1 MKRKH
6 NLKRLLALLLCTVV
20 FLGALPLSPLAQQ
33 RAGASSWAKPYVDQ
47 LREWGVLKGD
57 GSGTI
62 NPGERLTRARM
73 VAMLNRAF
81 GFRTTGP
88 IPFTDVKRQDWFYDD
103 ICIGYTEGVFN
114 GESPTKANP
123 NGLVTRE
130 QALTL
135 MGRCMRLEENVGE
148 VTEFT
153 DGREF
158 SSWSAPFARSAVL
171 NNLINGFADGSFRP
185 KGNITVGEMAK
196 MLSIGIGNLINTPG
210 VYPVGGYPPNGVF
223 GNLTIN
229 TNNVT
234 LRDVT
239 IAGDLFLTGGVGLGG
254 VVLDNVRV
262 LGRIIIA
269 GGGNSE
275 SAEASI
281 ILNNVEGH
289 KLIIDPATGQFVSV
303 RAVGGTNIPETQV
316 SCNAYIQDDVRDN
329 QKGLQKVYLEAQ
341 PGANF
346 VIAGNMKDVYNKTPE
361 STLTVG
367 DTGTGSVS
375 SITVDEEAKDSVL
388 DLEINAVVDQVHL
401 DTSAQVTGKGD
412 IGQLNVNEDGSVSEI
427 LPDKVVVRPGVI
439 TEIAGIPDVD
449 SEKAKEISSDPNIL
463 SGYPKVRNIAPTSAD
478 GVFSVNKAGT
488 LYWALTNAA
497 IGPLG
502 DRDAEAMIHPSYG
515 SGFMQFDNIEVPLSK
530 TEHQVTFSGLDQGGT
545 YYISAVLVDA
555 HGRRSPVKSQEFTT
569 PDGSVP
575 AMSAGF
581 PTIAD
586 RTPTRN
592 NTNADT
598 PYFELVDVQATVM
611 ATKTCDLYYVLLP
624 AGSTQPQPSEFLS
637 HSFPDPFGY
646 GRVRMIKN
654 AMDSFRINEIDMNL
668 DGMPESLGE
677 LEESTSYDLYLWLTD
692 SDGTQSS
699 SIIKQTITTKDITP
713 PKFNMETVQT
723 ATQATSVQ
731 LTNSIN
737 ETGTVYWVAVDRGAD
752 YPVRRAGDDYEVDG
766 VDMFLYSD
774 YAKLQVVNG
783 LNGLFAGKVAAQAN
797 KEFKLTISGLQPE
810 SAYDVYYLAADAT
823 GNYSDPIQV
832 FTVHTLDETPP
843 VARQEFEEYPEDSP
857 NTPYAD
863 STIRIIFN
871 EDIIYRQP
879 TNSTDPKVTDP
890 VLLSMYQTAYGN
902 LPGVTQE
909 EQERAQR
916 DLYNALK
923 DMIILLD
930 GSGRP
935 VPVYDPKTGGDKTGD
950 NAVDWVV
957 DYKKVQVYLEGAEL
971 VVCFPT
977 NTEHPEESSLNL
989 QSGARYQ
996 FQLQNIA
1003 DNSER
1008 HNVMGRQTLPIFE
1021 TVSAQVVIDQFE
1033 GSTKL
1038 NAYTN
1043 GQTTGTPIY
1052 SKGDDDEYTTEIPI
1066 DIAFT
1071 ARPRSTGSTADGVYW
1086 DMLFWFDTSVQF
1098 ELYTRVQGQVEDPWI
1113 LVGNVT
1119 TNDAGL
1125 TVADANTGSIPISV
1139 PDRATNLR
1147 GASVMRYLG
1156 NSEYHYINEEY
1167 KTGGIGCG
1175 LNDSSDQTYEYALH
1189 FTRIGNNEDRS
1200 TFSQLIKGQVTFVTG
1215 PASSLSVLSRSL
1227 NSDTAF
1233 DRVLNHQDGVRE
1245 ITFPK
1250 ALDDMPRLL
1259 TNQFSDG
1266 KAPQLQNETPTFTVS
1281 DNSAS
1286 MELALDRPGTVY
1298 YVLAPFNKDD
1308 AGNDTTAVLAPR
1320 EGNNINVSEE
1330 KMKRIA
1336 DSGKGVYTEDGKYG
1350 ADEVLK
1356 GKEDGGLPNGHT
1368 LNTSTDE
1375 KIDNYKFVYPNSLN
1389 IMNPAGTG
1397 LTGSMI
1403 ITDSAE
1409 VGIDNTSV
1417 PLDDLNPDTKYLVY
1431 IVTQGNSDI
1440 LSEVKVFQFRTSPV
1454 TRPVISLRSSGSNI
1468 TISSNIDANI
1478 DYMVV
1483 PYSTAMNEIL
1493 QQEFVPD
1500 PSIIP
1505 APAPLPSPDNKIYH
1519 AMGKNVPQGTKSA
1532 GSWFDVYAD
1541 QATKDSIADYIRTTE
1556 ADGSAVMGTGTI
1568 FVKGEGSETVF
1579 CSKDFELRPGI
1590 DYMFLAVGRSPE
1602 NSGDAFRATF
1612 PFRMA
1617 DSDAPV
1623 IDSVQNTLYA
1633 FKVENDFTKQWYIGG
1648 TLTLTFNEPLCYLQ
1662 SGSGT
1667 QQTLFKVTNSKG
1679 STNAEYKKTTDIVE
1693 NLLAAG
1699 VQIIMDSSTADPPAQ
1714 AVSIAIGFSMDNQYH
1729 PIDPTTGTVS
1739 IFNLTPS
1746 GSSVVFFPG
1755 LSDESYNAR
1764 MDNPLSVSVTVRDNG
1779 DGTGTPVVNI
1789 PTAWMRAGLDPNVRS

>member
-545 YYISAVLVDA
+545 YYISAVLEDA

-916 DLYNALK
+916 DLRNALK

-935 VPVYDPKTGGDKTGD
+935 VPVYETGNKVATSTE
-950 NAVDWVV
+950 NAVEWVV
-957 DYKKVQVYLEGAEL
+957 DYNKVQIYLDGAEL
-971 VVCFPT
+971 VVSFPT
-977 NTEHPEESSLNL
+977 NPDLNESALNL

-1021 TVSAQVVIDQFE
+1021 TVSAQVEVNQYPSDRVMLHVADENGNYISSKE
-1033 GSTKL
+1033 G
-1038 NAYTN
+1038 Y
-1043 GQTTGTPIY
+1043 
-1052 SKGDDDEYTTEIPI
+1052 DVDM
-1066 DIAFT
+1066 AFT
-1071 ARPRSTGSTADGVYW
+1071 ARPRSTSTTADGVYW
-1086 DMLFWFDTSVQF
+1086 DMLLWFDITCEF
-1098 ELYTRVQGQVEDPWI
+1098 ELYTRVQDPDHRDDNIPWRQVTSIENPNTLTTLSMVVDPNTDFSGVSLEGKLNGGHFREI
-1113 LVGNVT
+1113 NLPY
-1119 TNDAGL
+1119 DAASIGL
-1125 TVADANTGSIPISV
+1125 NG
-1139 PDRATNLR
+1139 
-1147 GASVMRYLG
+1147 
-1156 NSEYHYINEEY
+1156 
-1167 KTGGIGCG
+1167 G
-1175 LNDSSDQTYEYALH
+1175 LNDSDNKVYDFAIRFVRLNTNQ
-1189 FTRIGNNEDRS
+1189 DRD
-1200 TFSQLIKGQVTFVTG
+1200 TFNVEVNGQVTFVSGNYTDLG
-1215 PASSLSVLSRSL
+1215 RLAATPSLDLVMNGQSNSTVKNITYPTHHALSW
-1227 NSDTAF
+1227 TF
-1233 DRVLNHQDGVRE
+1233 TDGR
-1245 ITFPK
+1245 
-1250 ALDDMPRLL
+1250 
-1259 TNQFSDG
+1259 
-1266 KAPQLQNETPTFTVS
+1266 APQLNQGMPTFDATDTGVT
-1281 DNSAS
+1281 
-1286 MELALDRPGTVY
+1286 MGIQLDRFGTVY
-1298 YVLAPFNKDD
+1298 YVMSPVNNTTGRPVLGPTDINRRPLPQVEKYFAPDGEGVRVDESGNVVLDAEGKIDPDNGTPNGKTATTGTFDNSDENDKYHFDYPVNLNIVTPTDPDVASPLNVTGSVSGGTSVNYYTITGLAPS
-1308 AGNDTTAVLAPR
+1308 TTYYVYL
-1320 EGNNINVSEE
+1320 VT
-1330 KMKRIA
+1330 
-1336 DSGKGVYTEDGKYG
+1336 KGVSDVLSDVTAYQFTTNPITRPKLSMEHSG
-1350 ADEVLK
+1350 ASASINSDMDATVVYKLI
-1356 GKEDGGLPNGHT
+1356 PY
-1368 LNTSTDE
+1368 TDE
-1375 KIDNYKFVYPNSLN
+1375 MYAQLKQPFKSVAETEAFAAYKH
-1389 IMNPAGTG
+1389 
-1397 LTGSMI
+1397 
-1403 ITDSAE
+1403 
-1409 VGIDNTSV
+1409 
-1417 PLDDLNPDTKYLVY
+1417 
-1431 IVTQGNSDI
+1431 Q
-1440 LSEVKVFQFRTSPV
+1440 
-1454 TRPVISLRSSGSNI
+1454 
-1468 TISSNIDANI
+1468 
-1478 DYMVV
+1478 
-1483 PYSTAMNEIL
+1483 
-1493 QQEFVPD
+1493 
-1500 PSIIP
+1500 
-1505 APAPLPSPDNKIYH
+1505 
-1519 AMGKNVPQGTKSA
+1519 KSA
-1532 GSWFDVYAD
+1532 IK
-1541 QATKDSIADYIRTTE
+1541 QN
-1556 ADGSAVMGTGTI
+1556 ADGSAYLEFGDEDFTVVDAIIENIFDNRGRTQGSLFDLCANTTI
-1568 FVKGEGSETVF
+1568 KNT
-1579 CSKDFELRPGI
+1579 I
-1590 DYMFLAVGRSPE
+1590 AMY
-1602 NSGDAFRATF
+1602 
-1612 PFRMA
+1612 
-1617 DSDAPV
+1617 
-1623 IDSVQNTLYA
+1623 IDSSADVSSTGCVGKDTGETAPNSPLNIPCDQKWELSPV
-1633 FKVENDFTKQWYIGG
+1633 VEYCMIAYGW
-1648 TLTLTFNEPLCYLQ
+1648 
-1662 SGSGT
+1662 SGSG
-1667 QQTLFKVTNSKG
+1667 
-1679 STNAEYKKTTDIVE
+1679 
-1693 NLLAAG
+1693 
-1699 VQIIMDSSTADPPAQ
+1699 
-1714 AVSIAIGFSMDNQYH
+1714 DNQSSFAF
-1729 PIDPTTGTVS
+1729 TGTRPIVISDRDPIHVIDISHTLEYTPLPGGATGGKGTITGELVVTFDDDLHYLDTGATPNKLIPLDAAPAGTSGRKGNYESVEGYITS
-1739 IFNLTPS
+1739 IPTNVAPRLNSNNVNRPLRTLVFDVGTGVKD
-1746 GSSVVFFPG
+1746 GSSIIFFPN
-1755 LSDESYNAR
+1755 LSDSHYNPQSVPLNIKMEAVL
-1764 MDNPLSVSVTVRDNG
+1764 NP
-1779 DGTGTPVVNI
+1779 DGTTYSVQVTI
-1789 PTAWMRAGLDPNVRS
+1789 PTIWDRRGTT